1 MVAHQNIF
9 EICIAMLMNKN
20 ITMSYK
26 KKVCDMNLESIS
38 LFFLWI
44 PVVEKKRL
52 QNNFELAYPIFRQL
66 YKEVG
71 IKDQKFCT
79 LEYRN
84 VDRFNLVYK
93 NSLTA

>member
-9 EICIAMLMNKN
+9 GICIAMLMNIN
-20 ITMSYK
+20 ITMSY

-38 LFFLWI
+38 WFFLWI

-52 QNNFELAYPIFRQL
+52 QNNFELAYLIFRQL

-71 IKDQKFCT
+71 IRDQKFCT
-79 LEYRN
+79 LGYKN